1 MFSSCHL
8 PIAFFMGVGRG
19 ERHGGVGQA
28 LEKSCSRTGMC
39 SCGWLG
45 SSLLSILSPWCQS
58 SLFSSQSAL
67 SHLLPLPFLLQP
79 NGPGG
84 GPNTLCAVSVLL
96 SQYFLVCSHP
106 VSVWSALLPTSQN
119 KTSLQSGWHNE
130 PLSGLP
136 FLHTAVLTVAD
147 HNRVQGGRRGVIFY

>member
-1 MFSSCHL
+1 MQLWLAWLFAPFHL
-8 PIAFFMGVGRG
+8 ITFGTNHLYFP
-19 ERHGGVGQA
+19 
-28 LEKSCSRTGMC
+28 
-39 SCGWLG
+39 
-45 SSLLSILSPWCQS
+45 P
-58 SLFSSQSAL
+58 AL